1 MTGTIVVRAE
11 QPGIGRAG
19 TFGVL
24 VDGVRVGQVRQGE
37 SARFPVPAGTHVVRV
52 AAKDRTGSNPVTVRV
67 AEGRDAPV
75 TARGTGLGFALL
87 LPPLAGI
94 TVPPVYAVAT
104 MVLLAVV
111 FRTVP
116 GLMFRVRVE
125 DPEPPAPH
133 APQAGAGEE
142 GGGGA
147 GLWWESDPA
156 LAKRFRKAV
165 DS

>member
-24 VDGVRVGQVRQGE
+24 VDGVRAGQVRQGE
-37 SARFPVPAGTHVVRV
+37 TARFPVPAGTHTVRV
-52 AAKDRTGSNPVTVRV
+52 AAKDRTGSNAVTVRV
-67 AEGRDAPV
+67 AEDGDAPV
-75 TARGTGLGFALL
+75 TARGTGLGVALL
-87 LPPLAGI
+87 LPLLAGI

-116 GLMFRVRVE
+116 GLMFRVRVD
-125 DPEPPAPH
+125 DPEPPAPQ
-133 APQAGAGEE
+133 APQAGAGE
-142 GGGGA
+142 GSGGA

-156 LAKRFRKAV
+156 LAKRFRKAA